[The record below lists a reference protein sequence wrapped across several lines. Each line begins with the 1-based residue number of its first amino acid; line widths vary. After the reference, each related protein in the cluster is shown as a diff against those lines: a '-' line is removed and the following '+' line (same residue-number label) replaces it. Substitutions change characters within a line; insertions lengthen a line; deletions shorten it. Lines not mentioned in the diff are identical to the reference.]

1 MKIIKQP
8 KFGKELELVP
18 FRVDKGKV
26 YVKFYEDGVQAGF
39 PSPADDFKEL
49 KLSLDERYLQNPDTT
64 FIVKVKGNSMYPVFH
79 EEDLLIVK
87 SDVEFEDNSLGVV
100 SVNYTEFTV
109 KRLDKKNNAL
119 IPENKD
125 YPIIKVEDDDVVL
138 CLGVVKHLIRD
149 L

>member
-18 FRVDKGKV
+18 FRVDKGSV
-26 YVKFYEDGVQAGF
+26 FVKFYEDGVQAGF
-39 PSPADDFKEL
+39 PSPAEDFKEL

-64 FIVKVKGNSMYPVFH
+64 FIVKVKGNSMFPVFH
-79 EEDLLIVK
+79 GEDLLIVK

-100 SVNYTEFTV
+100 SVNHTEFTV

-119 IPENKD
+119 VPENKD
-125 YPIIKVEDDDVVL
+125 YPIIKVEGDDVVL